1 MQKFIS
7 ILFILIFLSACSSGN
22 EMQWRANGD
31 RVIIQLYDPDQLAEE
46 YYAEITNEE
55 GRRFAVNL
63 GLPDK
68 EGKFRFCNY
77 FGKIVKVEITS
88 NLDFE

>member
-7 ILFILIFLSACSSGN
+7 ILFILVILISCTSGK
-22 EMQWRANGD
+22 EMQWRANDD
-31 RVIIQLYDPDQLAEE
+31 RVISELYEPDQLAEE

-68 EGKFRFCNY
+68 EGKFRIGND
-77 FGKIVKVEITS
+77 FGEIVKVEITS

>member
-1 MQKFIS
+1 MQKYIS
-7 ILFILIFLSACSSGN
+7 ILFIMIFISACSPGD
-22 EMQWRANGD
+22 EMQWRASD
-31 RVIIQLYDPDQLAEE
+31 DEVIIQLYETNPLADD
-46 YYAEITNEE
+46 YYAEITNVE

-68 EGKFRFCNY
+68 EGKFRINNY
-77 FGKIVKVEITS
+77 FGKIVKVEIVN

>member
-1 MQKFIS
+1 MQKYIS
-7 ILFILIFLSACSSGN
+7 ILFILVFLLTCSPGN
-22 EMQWRANGD
+22 EIQWRVSDNE
-31 RVIIQLYDPDQLAEE
+31 VIIQLYEPDLLAEE

-55 GRRFAVNL
+55 GRRFAVNI

-68 EGKFRFCNY
+68 ERKFRIGND